1 MHESKTIQLLNKYYD
16 ILSVDREPTTE
27 ELSFAR
33 YIDFDIARVI
43 IDEFGEES
51 ALKIAK
57 MIQAYIGFKE
67 LKEFDDILRSIH
79 N

>member
-16 ILSVDREPTTE
+16 ILSVDREPTSE
-27 ELSFAR
+27 EKSFVR
-33 YIDFDIARVI
+33 YIDFDVAKSI

-57 MIQAYIGFKE
+57 MIQAYIGTKE
-67 LKEFDDILRSIH
+67 LKELDDVLTSM
-79 N
+79 